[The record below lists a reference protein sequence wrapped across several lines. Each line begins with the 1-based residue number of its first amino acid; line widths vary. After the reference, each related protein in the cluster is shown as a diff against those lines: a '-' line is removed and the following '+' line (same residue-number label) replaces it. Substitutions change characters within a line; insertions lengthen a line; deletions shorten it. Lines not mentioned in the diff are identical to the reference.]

1 MTITWFIVMTSNL
14 YDWQNSF
21 LWFVSV
27 DENRLSKFH
36 TTFCNR
42 KDWNSCFPF
51 ARLSLQKNW
60 LPLIDVMA
68 KWLLILSYLL
78 TTFSTV
84 FCKTAGRNP
93 VLTRP
98 VLIGYTNKILKGSEA
113 LNDSNTAIFLKQ
125 FTLCQSHIRDI
136 CKVIQC
142 ISLHFIPLYMENM

>member
-1 MTITWFIVMTSNL
+1 MTV
-14 YDWQNSF
+14 
-21 LWFVSV
+21 
-27 DENRLSKFH
+27 
-36 TTFCNR
+36 
-42 KDWNSCFPF
+42 
-51 ARLSLQKNW
+51 
-60 LPLIDVMA
+60 
-68 KWLLILSYLL
+68 LILSYLL

-93 VLTRP
+93 VPTRP

-113 LNDSNTAIFLKQ
+113 LNDTNTAIFLKQ